1 MKFGH
6 DVTLFSPS
14 ITCTLCY
21 LPLHA
26 QGHAHLEFGLRA
38 DHDAVITKCT
48 RTSRTVTV

>member
-26 QGHAHLEFGLRA
+26 HLEFGLRA
-38 DHDAVITKCT
+38 DHDVVITKCT